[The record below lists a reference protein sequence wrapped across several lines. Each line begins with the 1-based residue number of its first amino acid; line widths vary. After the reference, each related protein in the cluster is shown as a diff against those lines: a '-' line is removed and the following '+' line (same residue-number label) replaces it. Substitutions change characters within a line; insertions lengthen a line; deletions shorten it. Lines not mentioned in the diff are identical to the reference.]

1 MDNSKPEKHII
12 HLDMD
17 AFYPAVEVLDNP
29 ELKGKPVIVGG
40 TRERGV
46 VSSASYEARRFGVH
60 SAQPMARA
68 MRLCPKGIFLP
79 PRMERYKEVS
89 DKVFEIFFR
98 FTPLV
103 EPISIDEAFLDV
115 TGSTRLFGPPMDIA
129 KKIKHMVCQ
138 EIGLTVS
145 AGLAPSK
152 FIAKIASD
160 LDKPDGLTVVP
171 PDGIMA
177 FLDPLPIEKMWG
189 VGKATREALIR
200 LNIHTFKD
208 LRQTP
213 AQVLEKKF
221 GKYGIKMHQ
230 LAMGVDEREVVVYHE
245 AKSVGHEVT
254 FSHDILDKDEAKEE
268 LLSLANRVAR
278 RMRRHGLS
286 GTTITLKVKYND
298 FVQITRSTTLPKS
311 TDDGP
316 EIYTTACLLSE
327 TTGVGKRPVRL
338 LGISL
343 SQLSH
348 VGAEGQMSLFHRD
361 IVDQKRKDLHTA
373 LDSLFDKFGDKSVRP
388 GTLIPRN
395 KSQKEAPSPETE
407 KETDERAEEGTNR
420 TNRDSPLSKL

>member
-1 MDNSKPEKHII
+1 MMDKSKPEKHII

-68 MRLCPKGIFLP
+68 MRLCPQGVFLP
-79 PRMERYKEVS
+79 SRMERYKEVS
-89 DKVFEIFFR
+89 DEVFEIFFR

-115 TGSTRLFGPPMDIA
+115 TGSTRLFGPPVDIA
-129 KKIKHMVCQ
+129 KKIKHRVR
-138 EIGLTVS
+138 EETGLTVS
-145 AGLAPSK
+145 AGIAPSK

-160 LDKPDGLTVVP
+160 LNKPDGLTVVP
-171 PDGIMA
+171 PDRIRA

-230 LAMGVDEREVVVYHE
+230 LAMGVDERDVIVHHE

-254 FSHDILDKDEAKEE
+254 FSHDILDRGEAKEE

-286 GTTITLKVKYND
+286 GKTITLKVKYND
-298 FVQITRSTTLPKS
+298 FVQITRSATLPAS

-316 EIYTTACLLSE
+316 EIYANACRLSE
-327 TTGVGKRPVRL
+327 KTSLGQRPVRL

-348 VGAEGQMSLFHRD
+348 AGSEGQISLFNRD
-361 IVDQKRKDLHTA
+361 MADRKKKDLNTA
-373 LDSLFDKFGDKSVRP
+373 LDAVFDKFGEKSVRP
-388 GTLIPRN
+388 GTLVPRG
-395 KSQKEAPSPETE
+395 KSQKEAPSPVTDN
-407 KETDERAEEGTNR
+407 ETDERA
-420 TNRDSPLSKL
+420 

>member
-1 MDNSKPEKHII
+1 MDKSKPEKHII

-68 MRLCPKGIFLP
+68 MRLCPQGVFLP
-79 PRMERYKEVS
+79 SRMERYKEVS
-89 DKVFEIFFR
+89 DEVFEIFFR

-115 TGSTRLFGPPMDIA
+115 TGSTRLFGPPVDIA
-129 KKIKHMVCQ
+129 KKIKHRVR
-138 EIGLTVS
+138 EETGLTVS
-145 AGLAPSK
+145 AGIAPSK

-160 LDKPDGLTVVP
+160 LNKPDGLTVVP
-171 PDGIMA
+171 PDRIRA

-230 LAMGVDEREVVVYHE
+230 LAMGVDERDVIVHHE

-254 FSHDILDKDEAKEE
+254 FSHDILDRGEAKEE

-286 GTTITLKVKYND
+286 GKTITLKVKYND
-298 FVQITRSTTLPKS
+298 FVQITRSATLPAS

-316 EIYTTACLLSE
+316 EIYANACRLSE
-327 TTGVGKRPVRL
+327 KTSLGQRPVRL

-348 VGAEGQMSLFHRD
+348 AGSEGQMSLFNRD
-361 IVDQKRKDLHTA
+361 MADRKKKDLNTA
-373 LDSLFDKFGDKSVRP
+373 LDAVFDKFGEKSVRP
-388 GTLIPRN
+388 GTLVPRG
-395 KSQKEAPSPETE
+395 KSQKEAPSPVTDN
-407 KETDERAEEGTNR
+407 ETDERA
-420 TNRDSPLSKL
+420 

>member
-1 MDNSKPEKHII
+1 MDKSKPEKHII

-68 MRLCPKGIFLP
+68 MRLCPQGVFLP
-79 PRMERYKEVS
+79 SRMERYKEVS
-89 DKVFEIFFR
+89 DEVFEIFFR

-115 TGSTRLFGPPMDIA
+115 TGSTRLFGPPVDIA
-129 KKIKHMVCQ
+129 KKIKHRVR
-138 EIGLTVS
+138 EETGLTVS
-145 AGLAPSK
+145 AGIAPSK

-160 LDKPDGLTVVP
+160 LNKPDGLTVVP
-171 PDGIMA
+171 PDRIRA

-230 LAMGVDEREVVVYHE
+230 LAMGVDERDVIVHHE

-254 FSHDILDKDEAKEE
+254 FSHDILDRGEAKEE

-286 GTTITLKVKYND
+286 GKTITLKVKYND
-298 FVQITRSTTLPKS
+298 FVQITRSATLPAS

-316 EIYTTACLLSE
+316 EIYANACRLSE
-327 TTGVGKRPVRL
+327 KTSLGQRPVRL

-348 VGAEGQMSLFHRD
+348 AGSEGQISLFNRD
-361 IVDQKRKDLHTA
+361 MADRKKKDLNTA
-373 LDSLFDKFGDKSVRP
+373 LDAVFDKFGEKSVRP
-388 GTLIPRN
+388 GTLVPRG
-395 KSQKEAPSPETE
+395 KSQKEAPSPVTDN
-407 KETDERAEEGTNR
+407 ETDERA
-420 TNRDSPLSKL
+420 